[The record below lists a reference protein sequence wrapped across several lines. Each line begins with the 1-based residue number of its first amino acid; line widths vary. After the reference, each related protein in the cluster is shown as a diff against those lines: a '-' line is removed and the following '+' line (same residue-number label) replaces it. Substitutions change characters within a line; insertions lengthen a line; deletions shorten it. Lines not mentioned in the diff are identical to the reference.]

1 MLYIRDAADI
11 GGIVKPN
18 LPPLTPAVP
27 AVVASVDRTR
37 LAEQWSERWAQAT
50 GPEHFT
56 GIGLEA
62 TTSPTF
68 ESTPELRVFY
78 EELFERAVRWCKARS
93 GELAEFTASEQ
104 EAGRMDSV
112 SDLVKEWEQ
121 ETGRKSAPFDLTI
134 YFVPVEGRAAWEIA
148 NDRYLVSVALATD
161 RRAYDTWLRPIIA
174 EAASR

>member
-1 MLYIRDAADI
+1 MRSTRSATWEHTWLVHFAESVSWRAWIADPLGLAVMLYIRDAADI

-37 LAEQWSERWAQAT
+37 LAEQWNERWAQAT

-68 ESTPELRVFY
+68 ESTPELRISTKNCSRGRFGGAKP
-78 EELFERAVRWCKARS
+78 EAVS
-93 GELAEFTASEQ
+93 
-104 EAGRMDSV
+104 
-112 SDLVKEWEQ
+112 
-121 ETGRKSAPFDLTI
+121 
-134 YFVPVEGRAAWEIA
+134 
-148 NDRYLVSVALATD
+148 
-161 RRAYDTWLRPIIA
+161 
-174 EAASR
+174 